1 MSQPERIKYQT
12 KVKSLESGLELT
24 SVEPVVINDW
34 ILKASMTN
42 LDTILVVMH
51 HRLLHVTKIGLFEE
65 ENSANQF
72 VMFWIEQTI
81 I

>member
-1 MSQPERIKYQT
+1 MSQPERIKYLT
-12 KVKSLESGLELT
+12 KVTSHESGIELT

-34 ILKASMTN
+34 LLKASLTN

-65 ENSANQF
+65 EDSANRF
-72 VMFWIEQTI
+72 VMFWLEQTI
-81 I
+81 T

>member
-1 MSQPERIKYQT
+1 MSQPERTKYLT

-34 ILKASMTN
+34 VLKASMTN